1 MNSARR
7 RSPPRLG
14 GLVRCGDCCQ
24 RVATYNEVVR
34 GAAMSRVRWDVVV
47 ERAALLASRSFEA
60 TTVWIADRGGVAEAM
75 VSGTPRR
82 GLHGPRLGLS
92 GGTEP
97 RTRCGSCCRPAR
109 WPEPSATREATD
121 PDPVPG

>member
-1 MNSARR
+1 MRPSAQDAAGHAEIHALVK
-7 RSPPRLG
+7 RLARPHSSG
-14 GLVRCGDCCQ
+14 GD
-24 RVATYNEVVR
+24 
-34 GAAMSRVRWDVVV
+34 VV

-121 PDPVPG
+121 PDPVPGRRRSADRGCS